1 MSAKGYKVVLNFPN
15 NRGLTRNVKKKG
27 LRDVFLD
34 GNRASR
40 QAHVIICGNEKGGS
54 GKTTTAMHIAVS
66 LLNSGYRVATVD
78 LDLRQASLTSYV
90 RNRERTLQKSG
101 LDLANPHHFQCKT
114 SRSDSISA
122 NENAELGGFAEILNQ
137 VEATHDF
144 VVIDT
149 PGHDSYLMRLAHS
162 MADTLITPMNDSYID
177 FDVLAKIDPQ
187 TGEVRDLSHYAQ
199 MVRDA
204 RRRRR
209 RVDNGLMDWIVVRN
223 RLSHLQSRNQT
234 SMLDSLK
241 ELSMRLGC
249 RMADGISER
258 VVFRELFPL
267 GLTALDEMSVRSI
280 DAKPTLS
287 HLSARQEIRQLIKV
301 LRLPIDAEGKKRA
314 SARRAWLESSDK
326 PLESLNIFAE

>member
-1 MSAKGYKVVLNFPN
+1 
-15 NRGLTRNVKKKG
+15 
-27 LRDVFLD
+27 
-34 GNRASR
+34 
-40 QAHVIICGNEKGGS
+40 
-54 GKTTTAMHIAVS
+54 MHIAVS
-66 LLNSGYRVATVD
+66 LLNSGYHVATVD
-78 LDLRQASLTSYV
+78 LDMRQSSLTSYV
-90 RNRERTLQKSG
+90 GNRERTVRKLG
-101 LDLANPHHFQCKT
+101 LELPIPNHFQCKP
-114 SRSDSISA
+114 SESDSISA

-162 MADTLITPMNDSYID
+162 MADTLVTPMNDSYID

-187 TGEVRDLSHYAQ
+187 TGEVRDLSHYAL

-204 RRRRR
+204 RRHRR

-223 RLSHLQSRNQT
+223 RLSHLQSRNKH

-241 ELSMRLGC
+241 DLSMRLGC

-258 VVFRELFPL
+258 VVFRELFPQ
-267 GLTALDEMSVRSI
+267 GLTALDEMTERSL

-287 HLSARQEIRQLIKV
+287 HLSARQEIRQLISI
-301 LRLPIDAEGKKRA
+301 LRLPIDAAGKKRA
-314 SARRAWLESSDK
+314 NARKTWLENSSK
-326 PLESLNIFAE
+326 PIENLNIFAE